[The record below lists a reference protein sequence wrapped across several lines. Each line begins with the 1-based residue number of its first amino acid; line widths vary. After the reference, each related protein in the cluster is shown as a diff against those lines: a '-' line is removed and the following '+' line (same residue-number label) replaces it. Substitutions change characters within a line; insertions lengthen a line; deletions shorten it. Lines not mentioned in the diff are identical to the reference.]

1 MEGDWSLKTN
11 GLTQRGNL
19 IYQTIPQNFR
29 FEEGVTYN
37 VSFDYQCGSEGT
49 YALAVGNGEVEDGNV
64 EYTPLESSI
73 PKGQKAETKHYKF
86 RITGSEGG
94 QSWFGIQSTTKGP
107 DLQNTSGGD
116 ADFGWIQGFVLDN
129 LVN

>member
-1 MEGDWSLKTN
+1 M
-11 GLTQRGNL
+11 

-73 PKGQKAETKHYKF
+73 QRDRKQKQNTTNSVLQVQKADRAGLVFSLQQKVRIF
-86 RITGSEGG
+86 RIQVAEMLT
-94 QSWFGIQSTTKGP
+94 
-107 DLQNTSGGD
+107 
-116 ADFGWIQGFVLDN
+116 
-129 LVN
+129 LVDTRILF

>member
-1 MEGDWSLKTN
+1 MMQILNSVYALVSKMCIRDRLEGDWSLKTN

-64 EYTPLESSI
+64 EYTPLELSLI
-73 PKGQKAETKHYKF
+73 H
-86 RITGSEGG
+86 
-94 QSWFGIQSTTKGP
+94 IQMCIR
-107 DLQNTSGGD
+107 DR
-116 ADFGWIQGFVLDN
+116 
-129 LVN
+129 